1 MKFFAKPEI
10 RTLALGAVVVVALA
24 GAAWWALSGGT
35 GASAQSNAPRERV
48 VAVAVAKAVRKDMP
62 YRVDAPG
69 AVQPMVS
76 VTVRARIDTQ
86 VDSVAFQDGAAVK
99 EGDVLFKLD
108 ARVVDAQ
115 IRQAQGQL
123 ARDQAS
129 VVKAK
134 RDVERYVGLVGRGSI
149 SQVTLDDARTSS
161 DVLDATVKQDE
172 ANLDN
177 LRAQRTYYDVLS
189 PATGRA
195 GISGVR
201 AGAVVK
207 SGDVLATINQMSPI
221 YIAFGVPER
230 YIPDLRA
237 AGSNAKVDAA
247 LQNGVKA
254 SDGSVAFID
263 NTVDPTT
270 GTIMV
275 RAAFDNKDE
284 RLWPGTLASV
294 RLALRVDQN
303 VVAVPNEAVQRGQR
317 GNFVFVIENNVA
329 RVRQVTVVRTVEG
342 EAVIAEGLNGGE
354 TVVTDGQ
361 VALRD
366 GSRVD
371 VKRTPGA

>member
-1 MKFFAKPEI
+1 MKLFVKSEI
-10 RTLALGAVVVVALA
+10 GTLALGAVVIAALA

-48 VAVAVAKAVRKDMP
+48 VAVAVGKAVRKDMP

-86 VDSVAFQDGAAVK
+86 VERVAFQDGAAVK

-108 ARVVDAQ
+108 ARAVDAQ
-115 IRQAQGQL
+115 IRQAEGQL

-134 RDVERYVGLVGRGSI
+134 RDVERYLGLVGKGSI
-149 SQVTLDDARTSS
+149 SQVTLDDARTNA

-189 PATGRA
+189 PANGRA
-195 GISGVR
+195 GIAGVR

-207 SGDVLATINQMSPI
+207 SGDVLATVNQMSPI

-237 AGSNAKVDAA
+237 AGGNAKVDAA

-254 SDGSVAFID
+254 SGGAVAFID

-275 RAAFDNKDE
+275 RALFDNKDE

-303 VVAVPNEAVQRGQR
+303 VVTVPNEAVQRGQR
-317 GNFVFVIENNVA
+317 GNFVFVVENNVA
-329 RVRQVTVVRTVEG
+329 RVHQVTVVRTVEG
-342 EAVIAEGLNGGE
+342 EAVIGEGLNGGE

-371 VKRTPGA
+371 VKRAPGA

>member
-1 MKFFAKPEI
+1 MKFFAKSEI
-10 RTLALGAVVVVALA
+10 GTLALGGVVVVALA

-48 VAVAVAKAVRKDMP
+48 VAVAVGKAMRKDVP
-62 YRVDAPG
+62 YRIDAPG

-76 VTVRARIDTQ
+76 VTVRAR
-86 VDSVAFQDGAAVK
+86 VDSQVERVAFQDGAAVK

-108 ARVVDAQ
+108 ARAIDAQ
-115 IRQAQGQL
+115 IRQAEGQL
-123 ARDQAS
+123 TRDQAS

-134 RDVERYVGLVGRGSI
+134 RDVERYAGLVGKGSI
-149 SQVTLDDARTSS
+149 SQVQLDDARTNA
-161 DVLDATVKQDE
+161 DVLEATVKQDE

-177 LRAQRTYYDVLS
+177 LRAQRSYYDVLS
-189 PATGRA
+189 PATGRV
-195 GISGVR
+195 GVPGVR
-201 AGAVVK
+201 TGAVVK
-207 SGDVLATINQMSPI
+207 SGDMLATVNQMSPI

-237 AGSNAKVDAA
+237 AGANAKVDGT

-254 SDGSVAFID
+254 SGGSVAFID

-275 RAAFDNKDE
+275 RALFDNKDE

-294 RLALRVDQN
+294 RLALRIDPN
-303 VVAVPNEAVQRGQR
+303 VVTVPNEAVQRGQR
-317 GNFVFVIENNVA
+317 GNFVFVVENNVA
-329 RVRQVTVVRTVEG
+329 RVRQIAVTRTIEG
-342 EAVIAEGLNGGE
+342 EAVIADGLNGGE

-371 VKRTPGA
+371 IKRAPGA